1 MVAGPHL
8 NGRETLEERD
18 NRWVGS
24 RAGAAK
30 RTNSLPDAG
39 VSNAGERRD
48 FGPGGEPTLFRSLQ
62 FELLHTVPHLP
73 LSQAQFAGGPR
84 LHPTVADEG

>member
-1 MVAGPHL
+1 M
-8 NGRETLEERD
+8 GRQSCRSGKAHQLFARC
-18 NRWVGS
+18 
-24 RAGAAK
+24 
-30 RTNSLPDAG
+30 G
-39 VSNAGERRD
+39 VSDAGERRD
-48 FGPGGEPTLFRSLQ
+48 FGPGGEPALFRSLQ